1 MTSRPPDLH
10 ALAPRHE
17 VTRRDALKL
26 IAGGIAALQAGCL
39 SRAGDEEIVPYVD
52 QPENRP
58 GVPVRYTGAL
68 ALDGFGIGVI
78 VETHEGR
85 PTKIDGNPAHP
96 ASLGGSPAWLQARIL
111 DLYDPQRAQSVMH
124 GRELSTWGQMQDRL
138 LALARQTPWL
148 VMPPQSSPTVGA
160 LLARLR
166 ARHGIHVVHDAPL
179 ARRNAYRGHAL
190 VYGAPLEQQLD
201 LERADVIV
209 ALDADFMATMPMSAA
224 WARAAAARRTPGARM
239 SRWWVCEPVQTPT
252 GTLAD
257 EHVLLPAGAMPAI
270 AACVLDELATRGLG
284 TARLP
289 RELIARAR
297 GRLGVA
303 LSRVQALA
311 ADLAEHR
318 GRAAVIVGDRQPPVV
333 HALARWIDHAC
344 GNPVTLTQPAL
355 LDPLGG
361 ELPEQLVRAV
371 AGGAPVIVIDC
382 DPVYSAPRSLGV
394 EAALRA
400 SADTVYVGAVRN
412 ATALACKDFVPLA
425 HELETWTD
433 PRACDGTL
441 AIGQPAIRPRFDVA
455 SPIDVLA
462 AMLADGRDARML
474 VRDQLGD
481 LLAPGEP
488 NSATDARWTAALR
501 TGIVADTR
509 AAAVAN
515 QPAWSSALAPEL
527 ARELAS
533 GDGIEIALAASPSL
547 YDGRF
552 APNAWLQ
559 ELPHPITKQTWGN
572 AALLGPGMAARLGV
586 ADTDLVTIT
595 STAGE
600 VVAPVLVLAA
610 VADDSITLEVGHGQ
624 DVRGVPIADHVGTNA
639 YVLRGDA
646 RLVLQARV
654 ARASGNRLIV
664 RTQHTMSEHGHEVA
678 PVATLARLQRDPD
691 LVAHLRGEQPSLL
704 PPRSHEGVQWGMSID
719 TSICTGCSS
728 CMVACQAEN
737 NIATVGPEEV
747 ERGRHMNWIRI
758 DRYVS
763 DDGAVVNEPM
773 PCQHCEDAPCEYVCP
788 VMATTHSPDGLNEQ
802 VYNRCVGTRFC
813 SNNCPYK
820 VRRFNWFAFEA
831 HDSRALQYNPDV
843 TVRSRG
849 VMEKCTYCV
858 QRIRRAEHA
867 ALVEKRPVRTG
878 EVVTACQQACP
889 TGAIQFGQL
898 AEDSTPF
905 ARMRRD
911 ERRFDVLHALGTRP
925 RTQYLA
931 KIRNPRGGR

>member
-1 MTSRPPDLH
+1 MTSRSSDLHLH

-17 VTRRDALKL
+17 ISRRDALKL

-39 SRAGDEEIVPYVD
+39 SRAGDEEIVPYVNEP
-52 QPENRP
+52 PERRP

-85 PTKIDGNPAHP
+85 PTKLDGNPAHP
-96 ASLGGSPAWLQARIL
+96 ASAGGSTAWLQARIL
-111 DLYDPQRAQSVMH
+111 DLYDPQRAQSVTID
-124 GRELSTWGQMQDRL
+124 GQIAAWAQLSDHL
-138 LALARQTPWL
+138 LALARRAPWL
-148 VMPPQSSPTVGA
+148 VLPPQSSPAIGA

-166 ARHGIHVVHDAPL
+166 ARHGLHVVYDAPL

-201 LERADVIV
+201 LARADVIV
-209 ALDADFMATMPMSAA
+209 ALDADFMAGMPMSAA
-224 WARAAAARRTPGARM
+224 WAREAASRRSPGTRM
-239 SRWWVCEPVQTPT
+239 SRWWVCEPVQTAT

-257 EHVLLPAGAMPAI
+257 EHLLLPAGDMAAV
-270 AACVLDELATRGLG
+270 AACVLDALG
-284 TARLP
+284 EHRVP
-289 RELIARAR
+289 RELVAQAR
-297 GRLGVA
+297 GRLGEA
-303 LSRVQALA
+303 LPRVQALA

-318 GRAAVIVGDRQPPVV
+318 GRGAVIVGDRQPPIV

-344 GNPVTLTQPAL
+344 GNPVALTEPAL

-361 ELPEQLVRAV
+361 ESLEQMVRAV
-371 AGGAPVIVIDC
+371 AGGAPAIVIDC

-400 SADTVYVGAVRN
+400 SSETVCIGAVRS
-412 ATALACKDFVPLA
+412 ATARACKHFAPLA

-441 AIGQPAIRPRFDVA
+441 AIGQPAIRPRFEVA

-462 AMLADGRDARML
+462 AMLADGRDARAL
-474 VRDQLGD
+474 VRDQLSE
-481 LLAPGEP
+481 LLAPGAP
-488 NSATDARWTAALR
+488 NSATDARWTDALR
-501 TGIVADTR
+501 SGVVAGTR
-509 AAAVAN
+509 APEV
-515 QPAWSSALAPEL
+515 QREPRWPGELATQL
-527 ARELAS
+527 ARELGTS
-533 GDGIEIALAASPSL
+533 DGIEIALAPSPSL

-572 AALLGPGMAARLGV
+572 AALLGPAMAARLGV
-586 ADTDLVTIT
+586 SDEDLVTIT
-595 STAGE
+595 SQAGE
-600 VVAPVLVLAA
+600 VVAPVIVVPAA
-610 VADDSITLEVGHGQ
+610 AGDSITLELGHGQ
-624 DVRGVPIADHVGTNA
+624 DAPGVPIADHVGTNG
-639 YVLRGDA
+639 YLLRGDD
-646 RLVLQARV
+646 RLVLRARI
-654 ARASGNRLIV
+654 ASAGGTRAVV
-664 RTQHTMSEHGHEVA
+664 RTQLTMSEHGHELA
-678 PVATLARLQRDPD
+678 PVATLARFQGHPD
-691 LVAHLRGEQPSLL
+691 VVAHLRGEQPSLL
-704 PPRSHEGVQWGMSID
+704 PARSHEGVQWGMSID
-719 TSICTGCSS
+719 TSICTGCSA

-737 NIATVGPEEV
+737 NIPTVGPEEV
-747 ERGRHMNWIRI
+747 ARGRHMNWIRI
-758 DRYVS
+758 DRYVH

-820 VRRFNWFAFEA
+820 VRRFNWFANER
-831 HDSRALQYNPDV
+831 HDSSALQYNPDV

-858 QRIRRAEHA
+858 QRIRRAEHS
-867 ALVEKRPVRTG
+867 ALVEKRRIRTG

-898 AEDSTPF
+898 SEDGTAF
-905 ARMRRD
+905 ARMRED
-911 ERRFDVLHALGTRP
+911 ERRFDVLHDLGTRP

-931 KIRNPRGGR
+931 KIRNPR